1 MDNLLE
7 RPRSV
12 GSYADG
18 LSSLFA
24 EITTNQNV
32 IVTQAKRAKQN
43 AKSLMTTKPIR
54 NADFWAK
61 TNGLRIF
68 MKSQNLWDFAL
79 DKKK

>member
-1 MDNLLE
+1 MQMDNLLE

-24 EITTNQNV
+24 EITNQNV

-43 AKSLMTTKPIR
+43 AKSLMTTKVIVAQAI
-54 NADFWAK
+54 NF
-61 TNGLRIF
+61 
-68 MKSQNLWDFAL
+68 QNNNKL
-79 DKKK
+79 